1 MNGVWYWPLLKA
13 LRHHIELNH
22 LDQDG
27 AMDEIQYTEE
37 YLAYFSSYDDE
48 KVKIGCPWSLH
59 CKCEWSIE
67 GHIEFK
73 LVRIDEV

>member
-1 MNGVWYWPLLKA
+1 MNDVWYWPLLQA

-22 LDQDG
+22 LDLDG
-27 AMDEIQYTEE
+27 AMDEIEFTEE
-37 YLAYFSSYDDE
+37 GLAYGHFSDDE
-48 KVKIGCPWSLH
+48 KVSIPCPFSIH

-73 LVRIDEV
+73 LVRAE